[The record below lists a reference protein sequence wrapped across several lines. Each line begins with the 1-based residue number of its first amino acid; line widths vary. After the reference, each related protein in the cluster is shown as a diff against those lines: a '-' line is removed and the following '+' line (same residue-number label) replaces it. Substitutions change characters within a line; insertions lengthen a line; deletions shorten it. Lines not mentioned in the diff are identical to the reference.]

1 MTDPYRV
8 LGVEPTASDDEIKR
22 AYRELARKYHPDN
35 YQNNPLADLAEEK
48 MKEMNEAYDQ
58 ITKQRAGGG
67 GHTASNSGYKSQ
79 QSSYQQQSYSGGSV
93 YQQARQ
99 AINLGDLGRAEQ
111 LLRTAPAQ
119 NGEWHFL
126 MGSIA
131 YRKGW
136 LDEAMQHYQMACR
149 MDPTNGEY
157 RQALAM
163 MQNGGQAYRPY
174 GYGGGMDACDCCTSM
189 MCLNCLCGGCGGT
202 EMPRANSGG
211 SREVALPAVLA
222 ALSLLLLYGRPSRPA
237 DGWAW

>member
-1 MTDPYRV
+1 MDPYRV
-8 LGVEPTASDDEIKR
+8 LGVDPSASDDEVKR

-48 MKEMNEAYDQ
+48 MKEINAAYEA
-58 ITKQRAGGG
+58 ITKERAGRSSGSQSTYGSAGSYQRSGG
-67 GHTASNSGYKSQ
+67 
-79 QSSYQQQSYSGGSV
+79 YQQQGSSSGTV

-99 AINLGDLGRAEQ
+99 AINLGDLNRAEQ

-149 MDPTNGEY
+149 LDPTNGEY

-163 MQNGGQAYRPY
+163 MQQGGQAYRPY
-174 GYGGGMDACDCCTSM
+174 GYGGGADACDCCTTM
-189 MCLNCLCGGCGGT
+189 MCLNCLCGGCGG
-202 EMPRANSGG
+202 
-211 SREVALPAVLA
+211 
-222 ALSLLLLYGRPSRPA
+222 Y
-237 DGWAW
+237 